1 MAKDNKNIGLFGE
14 TAVALELIKLGYD
27 VININSSIQNY
38 KNADLI
44 VMNSNTGKSTMV
56 QVKCGTTQNIL
67 VGLVSELDGIIPAI
81 DEKIICPWVFVKV
94 DDDFNTDFYVLS
106 ADEAKTLIK
115 AGNDW
120 YVNDFN
126 RQLKSKPVV
135 GMEISW
141 LEGKNTEESAKH
153 LKIQH
158 KAFNN
163 PLGHNSKNRWD
174 KIKKILE

>member
-1 MAKDNKNIGLFGE
+1 MANNKVNIGLLGE
-14 TAVALELIKLGYD
+14 TAVALELIKRGYD
-27 VININSSIQNY
+27 VININSAYQNY

-44 VMNSNTGKSTMV
+44 IMNRETGNSTMV
-56 QVKCGTTQNIL
+56 QVKCGTTKNIF
-67 VGLVSELDGIIPAI
+67 VGFISELDGTIPEL
-81 DEKIICPWVFVKV
+81 DKKIIGPWVFVKV
-94 DDDFNTDFYVLS
+94 DDQYNLDFYILS
-106 ADEAKTLIK
+106 ANEAKTLIK

-126 RQLKSKPVV
+126 RQLKSKPLV

-141 LEGKNTEESAKH
+141 LEGKPTEASASN

-163 PLGHNSKNRWD
+163 PLAETSKNKWE
-174 KIKKILE
+174 KITRLLD

>member
-1 MAKDNKNIGLFGE
+1 MANNKVNIGLMGE

-27 VININSSIQNY
+27 VININSFISNY

-44 VMNSNTGKSTMV
+44 VMNRETGKSTMI
-56 QVKCGTTQNIL
+56 QVKCGTTKNIV
-67 VGLVSELDGIIPAI
+67 VGFTSELDGTIPEL
-81 DEKIICPWVFVKV
+81 DDKIICPWVFVKV
-94 DDDFNTDFYVLS
+94 DEKYDMDFYILS
-106 ADEAKTLIK
+106 SDEAKTLIK

-120 YVNDFN
+120 YVHDFN
-126 RQLKSKPVV
+126 RQLKRKPLV

-141 LEGKNTEESAKH
+141 LEGKSTEASAAH

-163 PLGHNSKNRWD
+163 PLGHNSKDNWE
-174 KIKKILE
+174 KITNILE

>member
-1 MAKDNKNIGLFGE
+1 MAKENINIGLFGE
-14 TAVALELIKLGYD
+14 TAVTLELIKLGYD

-44 VMNSNTGKSTMV
+44 VMNSKTGKSTML
-56 QVKCGTTQNIL
+56 QVKCGTTKNIL
-67 VGLVSELDGIIPAI
+67 VGFTSELDGIIPDL

-94 DDDFNTDFYVLS
+94 DDNYNTEFYVLS
-106 ADEAKTLIK
+106 AEEAKTLIK

-120 YVNDFN
+120 YVHGFN
-126 RQLKSKPVV
+126 RHLKSKPVV
-135 GMEISW
+135 GMEILW
-141 LEGKNTEESAKH
+141 LKGENTKASATN

-163 PLGHNSKNRWD
+163 PLGHNSENRWD
-174 KIKKILE
+174 KIKSLLE

>member
-1 MAKDNKNIGLFGE
+1 MVKDNFNIGLFGE
-14 TAVALELIKLGYD
+14 TAVTLELIKLGYD
-27 VININSSIQNY
+27 VININGSIQNY

-44 VMNSNTGKSTMV
+44 VMNSKTGKSTMV
-56 QVKCGTTQNIL
+56 QVKCGTTHNIL
-67 VGLVSELDGIIPAI
+67 VGLVSELDGTIPAL

-94 DDDFNTDFYVLS
+94 DDDYNTEFYVLTTE
-106 ADEAKTLIK
+106 EAKILIK

-141 LEGKNTEESAKH
+141 LEGKNTLASSKH
-153 LKIQH
+153 LKTQH

-174 KIKKILE
+174 KIKRLLE

>member
-1 MAKDNKNIGLFGE
+1 MAKDNINIGLFGE
-14 TAVALELIKLGYD
+14 TAVTLEFIKLGYD
-27 VININSSIQNY
+27 VININGSLPNY

-44 VMNSNTGKSTMV
+44 VMNSKTGKSTMV
-56 QVKCGTTQNIL
+56 QVKCGTTKNIL
-67 VGLVSELDGIIPAI
+67 VGFTSELDGTIPDI
-81 DEKIICPWVFVKV
+81 NEMIICPWIFVKV
-94 DDDFNTDFYVLS
+94 DDDYNTEFYVLT
-106 ADEAKTLIK
+106 AEEAKILIK

-120 YVNDFN
+120 YVHDFN

-135 GMEISW
+135 GVEVSW
-141 LEGKNTEESAKH
+141 LEGENTEASAKH

-174 KIKKILE
+174 KIKSLLE